1 MSAVERHKYDKLEY
15 ITTTHA
21 QGPTFMGGRVV
32 SVVQGGPFSQKINNL
47 PHHLPHI
54 YQVLVNKGKASAQYT
69 HRGPNITRLVY
80 ENQDFWQ

>member
-1 MSAVERHKYDKLEY
+1 MSAVKRHKYDKLEY

-32 SVVQGGPFSQKINNL
+32 SVVQGGQKINNL

-54 YQVLVNKGKASAQYT
+54 YQVLVNKGNAPAQYT
-69 HRGPNITRLVY
+69 HRRRNITRLVY
-80 ENQDFWQ
+80 KNQDFWQ